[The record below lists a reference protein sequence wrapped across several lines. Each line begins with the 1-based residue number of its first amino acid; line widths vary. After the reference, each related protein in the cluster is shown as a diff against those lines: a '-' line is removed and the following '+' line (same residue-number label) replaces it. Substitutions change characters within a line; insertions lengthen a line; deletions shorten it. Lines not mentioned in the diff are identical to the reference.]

1 MNAAGVVNRIAAG
14 VDGNPEGRDAAVLG
28 SLIARAT
35 GAELLLVAVHPDP
48 LMVVPAE
55 LGWTAMRE
63 QALAV
68 LRETRDAVA
77 SDARIVVETDW
88 SVPRALAR
96 VVEREHR
103 DLLVVGSSRAGADG
117 LVHIGSRTR
126 QLLDQSSCSLA
137 VAPRGM
143 RERTEHQL
151 ARIGVGFDGSPDS
164 EAALTLAG
172 GLAMAAG
179 ARLTIRGVVDDRLPM
194 VGWSPAQAEV
204 LAIWSELIEPQV
216 DALQARA
223 QRAGNATGAN
233 AEVGV
238 ERGHPADALI
248 ELSAG
253 VDLLVIGSRRWG
265 TTARVLLGSTGEALM
280 RGASCPVLV
289 VPRPDA

>member
-1 MNAAGVVNRIAAG
+1 M
-14 VDGNPEGRDAAVLG
+14 
-28 SLIARAT
+28 
-35 GAELLLVAVHPDP
+35 
-48 LMVVPAE
+48 
-55 LGWTAMRE
+55 
-63 QALAV
+63 
-68 LRETRDAVA
+68 
-77 SDARIVVETDW
+77 VETDW

-117 LVHIGSRTR
+117 LVHMGSRTR
-126 QLLDQSSCSLA
+126 QLLDHSSCALA

-143 RERTEHQL
+143 RDRVGHQL
-151 ARIGVGFDGSPDS
+151 ARIGVGFDGSLDS
-164 EAALTLAG
+164 EAALTLAA
-172 GLAMAAG
+172 GLATAAG
-179 ARLTIRGVVDDRLPM
+179 ARLTVRGVVDDRLPM

-204 LAIWSELIEPQV
+204 LAMWSELIGPQV
-216 DALQARA
+216 DALQDRA
-223 QRAGNATGAN
+223 QRAANATGAN
-233 AEVGV
+233 VEVGV

-248 ELSAG
+248 ELSAS